1 MFPPLTPSSSPDSVQ
16 NLSYWEHQSF
26 FGPADVAIV
35 GAGLVGLTA
44 ALYLKQRQPT
54 WRVVVLE
61 RGTLP
66 SGASTKNAGFACFG
80 SISELIEQEKR
91 GDLQDVVAARCA
103 GLARLR
109 ELLTDDA
116 LDYQHVGGY
125 ELFRHEEA
133 ALAAECR
140 RRIGYFND
148 LLAPVVGHAR
158 TFRDATAEA
167 GPLGFRGVEKLL
179 KNEHEGSLDAGRMM
193 RALLARVWAADVPV
207 LTGCAVETLEK
218 SDEGTRLGLANGGT
232 IEAGQVLL
240 ATNAFAAELLP
251 GLAVK
256 PGRGQVLVT
265 EPLPNVALSGTFH
278 YDHGYAY
285 FRQLPDRRLL
295 LGGGRNLDFSAE
307 ATTVPGLTEPVQTYL
322 ENLLHDVILPGQRP
336 RIDYRWSGVMG
347 FGPALA
353 PIISWVRPGVL
364 AAVRCNGMGVAL
376 GADMGW
382 RAAGRLAGA

>member
-1 MFPPLTPSSSPDSVQ
+1 MPNA

-44 ALYLKQRQPT
+44 ALYLKQRRPA

-61 RGTLP
+61 RGPLP

-80 SISELIEQEKR
+80 SISELIEQEKQ
-91 GDLQDVVAARCA
+91 GDLQAVVAARWA

-109 ELLTDDA
+109 SLVGDAA
-116 LDYQHVGGY
+116 LDYQPVGGY

-133 ALAAECR
+133 ALAAKCR
-140 RRIGYFND
+140 EKISHFNE
-148 LLAPVVGHAR
+148 LLAPVVGQVR
-158 TFRDATAEA
+158 TFRDASAET
-167 GPLGFRGVEKLL
+167 GRLGFRGVGTLL

-193 RALLARVWAADVPV
+193 RALLARTWAANVPV
-207 LTGCAVETLEK
+207 LTNCAVQAVED
-218 SDEGTRLGLANGGT
+218 SGDHRRVRLANGAA
-232 IEAGQVLL
+232 IEAGRVLL
-240 ATNAFAAELLP
+240 ATNAFAAELAP
-251 GLAVK
+251 GLAVA

-265 EPLPNVALSGTFH
+265 EPLPDVLLPGTYH

-295 LGGGRNLDFSAE
+295 LGGGRHLDFAAE
-307 ATTVPGLTEPVQTYL
+307 ATATPGLTEPVQTYL
-322 ENLLHDVILPGQRP
+322 ENFLHDIISPGRRP
-336 RIDYRWSGVMG
+336 QIVYRWSGVMG

-353 PIISWVRPGVL
+353 PIIDWVQPGVL

-376 GADMGW
+376 GAGIGW
-382 RAAGRLAGA
+382 QAAEKLLGA

>member
-1 MFPPLTPSSSPDSVQ
+1 MPTA

-26 FGPADVAIV
+26 FGPADVAII

-44 ALYLKQRQPT
+44 ALYLKQRRPT

-61 RGTLP
+61 RGALP

-91 GDLQDVVAARCA
+91 GDLQAVVAARCE

-109 ELLTDDA
+109 ELVGDAA
-116 LDYQHVGGY
+116 LDYQPVGGY
-125 ELFRHEEA
+125 ELFRDEEA
-133 ALAAECR
+133 ALATECR
-140 RRIGYFND
+140 DKIDYFNQ

-158 TFRDATAEA
+158 TFRDASAEA
-167 GPLGFRGVEKLL
+167 RRFGFGGVSTLL

-193 RALLARVWAADVPV
+193 RALLARTWAADVPV
-207 LTGCAVETLEK
+207 LTNCAVEAVEASAT
-218 SDEGTRLGLANGGT
+218 GPRLRLANGT
-232 IEAGQVLL
+232 VIETSQVLL
-240 ATNAFAAELLP
+240 ATNAFATELLP
-251 GLAVK
+251 ELAVT

-265 EPLPNVALSGTFH
+265 EPLPDVSLPGTFH

-285 FRQLPDRRLL
+285 FRQLPDHRIL
-295 LGGGRNLDFSAE
+295 LGGGRNLNFAAE
-307 ATTVPGLTEPVQTYL
+307 TTTTPGLTEPVQQYL
-322 ENLLHDVILPGQRP
+322 EQLLHDVILPGQRP

-347 FGPALA
+347 FGPVLA
-353 PIISWVRPGVL
+353 PLIDWVRPGVL

-376 GADMGW
+376 GAGTGW
-382 RAAGRLAGA
+382 QAAAKLASG

>member
-1 MFPPLTPSSSPDSVQ
+1 MTDVFLMPNA

-26 FGPADVAIV
+26 FGPADVAII

-44 ALYLKQRQPT
+44 AIYLKQQRPG

-61 RGTLP
+61 RGPLP

-91 GDLQDVVAARCA
+91 GNLQAIVAARWA

-109 ELLTDDA
+109 ALLGDAA
-116 LDYQHVGGY
+116 LDYRPVGGY

-133 ALAAECR
+133 GLAAECR
-140 RRIGYFND
+140 DKIDYFNV
-148 LLAPVVGHAR
+148 LLAPVIGHAR
-158 TFRDATAEA
+158 TFRDASAEA
-167 GPLGFRGVEKLL
+167 GQFGFGGVGTLL

-193 RALLARVWAADVPV
+193 RALLARAWAADVPV
-207 LTGCAVETLEK
+207 LTNCAVENVESSPAGHHLH
-218 SDEGTRLGLANGGT
+218 LANGAT
-232 IEAGQVLL
+232 VAAGQVLL
-240 ATNAFAAELLP
+240 ATNAFATELLP
-251 GLAVK
+251 ELAVT

-265 EPLPNVALSGTFH
+265 EPLPDVQLPGTFH

-285 FRQLPDRRLL
+285 FRQLPDHRVL
-295 LGGGRNLDFSAE
+295 LGGGRNLDFEAE
-307 ATTVPGLTEPVQTYL
+307 ETTAPGLTRTVQHYL
-322 ENLLHDVILPGQRP
+322 ENLLREVILPGQQP

-353 PIISWVRPGVL
+353 PIIDWVRPGVL

-376 GADMGW
+376 GAGIGW
-382 RAAGRLAGA
+382 QAAQKLATG

>member
-1 MFPPLTPSSSPDSVQ
+1 MPNA

-44 ALYLKQRQPT
+44 ALYLKQRRPA

-61 RGTLP
+61 RGPLP

-80 SISELIEQEKR
+80 SISELIEQEKQ
-91 GDLQDVVAARCA
+91 GDLQAVVAARWA

-109 ELLTDDA
+109 SLVGDAA
-116 LDYQHVGGY
+116 LDYQPVGGY

-140 RRIGYFND
+140 EKISHFNE
-148 LLAPVVGHAR
+148 LLAPVVGQAR
-158 TFRDATAEA
+158 TFRDASAET
-167 GPLGFRGVEKLL
+167 GRLGFRGVGTLL

-193 RALLARVWAADVPV
+193 RALLARTWAADVPV
-207 LTGCAVETLEK
+207 LTNCAVQAVED
-218 SDEGTRLGLANGGT
+218 SGDHRRVRLANGAA
-232 IEAGQVLL
+232 IEAGRVLL
-240 ATNAFAAELLP
+240 ATNAFAAELVP
-251 GLAVK
+251 GLAVA

-265 EPLPNVALSGTFH
+265 EPLPNVLLPGTYH
-278 YDHGYAY
+278 YDRGYAY

-295 LGGGRNLDFSAE
+295 LGGGRHLNFAAE
-307 ATTVPGLTEPVQTYL
+307 ATATPGLTEPVQTYL
-322 ENLLHDVILPGQRP
+322 ENFLHDIIVPGRRP
-336 RIDYRWSGVMG
+336 QIAYRWSGVMG

-353 PIISWVRPGVL
+353 PIIDWVQPGVL

-376 GADMGW
+376 GAGIGW
-382 RAAGRLAGA
+382 QAAEKLLGA